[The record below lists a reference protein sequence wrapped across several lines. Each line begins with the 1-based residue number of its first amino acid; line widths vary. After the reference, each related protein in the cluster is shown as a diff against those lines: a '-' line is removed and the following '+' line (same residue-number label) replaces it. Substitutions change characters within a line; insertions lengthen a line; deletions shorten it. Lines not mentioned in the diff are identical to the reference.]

1 MTARLT
7 VIAIPLPSL
16 ALAKNFGLVI
26 TAVSLGNNLKNS
38 ISRFLTLFRVATP
51 VYRTCADITTQDIC
65 IRKVECGWCADVTGK
80 LTHIQNL
87 SPNQILT
94 LFFS

>member
-26 TAVSLGNNLKNS
+26 TAVSLGNNLKKLDHA
-38 ISRFLTLFRVATP
+38 RFLTLLRVATP

-94 LFFS
+94 LFF